1 MPDHELVH
9 TRDIPELLA
18 EIADPPTQLYI
29 RGTFPAPSKVEGL
42 APEKKWLAVVGS
54 RACTQYGRQAVRHLI
69 SGLRGQPVVIVSG
82 LAYGIDAEAHKA
94 ALDAGLTTVA
104 VPGSGL
110 DWNVLYP
117 KGNQGLAREILAAGG
132 ALISEFEPHAAARD
146 FMFAQ
151 RNRIMVGLTHATL
164 VVEAK
169 ERSGSLITARLATEY
184 NRDLL
189 VVPGSIFSP
198 ESKGTHQFLRLGAT
212 AVGSSDEILQALG
225 ISKAEGPQSLA
236 ELRTDLSDEE
246 MSVLKTIATPCSR
259 EELLAALDMPITE
272 ANILLS
278 TMEIKG
284 LIIEELG
291 VVRQA

>member
-1 MPDHELVH
+1 MNDDLA
-9 TRDIPELLA
+9 LLRPGDFPPLLE
-18 EIADPPTQLYI
+18 EIADPPIQLYI
-29 RGTFPAPSKVEGL
+29 RGQLPSVEH
-42 APEKKWLAVVGS
+42 KWLAVVGS

-110 DWNVLYP
+110 DWNTLYP
-117 KGNQGLAREILAAGG
+117 KANVGLAREILSKGG
-132 ALISEFEPHAAARD
+132 ALLSEFDPTQQARD

-164 VVEAK
+164 VIEAK

-189 VVPGSIFSP
+189 VVPGSIFSE
-198 ESKGTHQFLRLGAT
+198 ESRGTHQFLRLGAT
-212 AVGSSDEILQALG
+212 AVGSGDEILQTLG
-225 ISKAEGPQSLA
+225 LEKKTGPQSLA

-246 MSVLKTIATPCSR
+246 MRVIEIIATPRSR
-259 EELLAALDMPITE
+259 DDLLNELAMPITE

-284 LIIEELG
+284 LISEELG
-291 VVRQA
+291 LVRIV